1 MKQKLYI
8 ETSVVSYLTAR
19 LSKDI
24 IIAGH
29 QVATRD
35 FWELLPHFDVFISEP
50 VLKEAGRGDTIAATE
65 RLNALAEF
73 SELEIYD
80 ACGILATALIEDGVI
95 PSQYPEDALHIAVA
109 AVHGID
115 IIVTWNF
122 KHINNPATRYRIRK
136 SIEQHGYSSPEMCSP
151 DELLGEDYE

>member
-29 QVATRD
+29 QAATRD
-35 FWELLPHFDVFISEP
+35 FWELLPHFDVYISEP
-50 VLKEAGRGDTIAATE
+50 VLKEAGRGDKFAATE
-65 RLNALAEF
+65 RLNALEGF
-73 SELEIYD
+73 EQLEIYD
-80 ACGILATALIEDGVI
+80 ACGKLAAALIDDGVI
-95 PSQYPEDALHIAVA
+95 PSQYPEDALHIALA

-122 KHINNPATRYRIRK
+122 KHINNPATRYKIRE

-151 DELLGEDYE
+151 DEFLGETYE